1 MRSDP
6 ARAKLGDV
14 AQERPIPTPPP
25 AGLAPGFLVASPS
38 LGDPN
43 FAGSLVLM
51 AEHHTEGALG
61 FVVNRAGPITV
72 ADVLD
77 GLDGGLRSAAE
88 ARGRASDPVLV
99 GGPVQPERL
108 WILFQPGPHSPE
120 EGAVTVGAGV
130 ALGGSRELLEALV
143 RAESA
148 GPFTLL
154 LGYAGWAPLQLER
167 EVASGAWVPMQL
179 GDDHDLVFQVPLEH
193 RWESAVRRLGLDP
206 SGFLVGG
213 GGASA

>member
-1 MRSDP
+1 VSREE
-6 ARAKLGDV
+6 LLT
-14 AQERPIPTPPP
+14 PTPS
-25 AGLAPGFLVASPS
+25 ATALAPGFLVASPS
-38 LGDPN
+38 LADPN

-51 AEHHTEGALG
+51 AEHHPEGALG
-61 FVVNRAGPITV
+61 FVVNRPGPITV

-77 GLDGGLRSAAE
+77 GLDGNLLSAAE
-88 ARGRASDPVLV
+88 ARGRAAAPVLV

-108 WILFQPGPHSPE
+108 WILFRPGPQAPE

-143 RAESA
+143 RSESP

-167 EVASGAWVPMQL
+167 EVAAGAWVPMGMHQ
-179 GDDHDLVFQVPLEH
+179 DLVFEVPLEQ